1 MQTTAVKDAV
11 DSKDEPSME
20 EILASIRKIISEQDA
35 PPAEAHPP
43 IVQEGLVVAE
53 EDEEPFELTQVLE
66 DDGSITD
73 LAILRA
79 PPATFEEM
87 LATET
92 SDTLSVQSNVEQQEI
107 HASVDVVMETT
118 DATIEENDA
127 FFERGDAD
135 LEADILEASTQAEA
149 IQQQEQEDFAS
160 IASESVEDAEIDE
173 AAVEAVAADS
183 FVEEENRGFN
193 AVTTELVEKE
203 EQEAFLPPHLNIHE
217 QLENIAA
224 EMNKEDE
231 EFPMKQVFEEEP
243 VSSAPAADGLLST
256 TAAQASLAALANLKR
271 TLAQPTPVKVST
283 EEGRTVEDLLSDLL
297 KPMLKEWLD
306 TNLPP
311 MIENIVTAEI
321 KKLTSNL

>member
-35 PPAEAHPP
+35 PPAEAQPP
-43 IVQEGLVVAE
+43 VVQEELVVAE

-79 PPATFEEM
+79 PPAPFEEM

-92 SDTLSVQSNVEQQEI
+92 ADTLSVQSNVEQQEI
-107 HASVDVVMETT
+107 HASVDFVMETT

-135 LEADILEASTQAEA
+135 LDVSTQAETTE
-149 IQQQEQEDFAS
+149 QQEQEDFAP
-160 IASESVEDAEIDE
+160 IAFESVEDAEIDE

-183 FVEEENRGFN
+183 FVEEENSEFN

-203 EQEAFLPPHLNIHE
+203 EEEAFLPPHLDIHE

-231 EFPMKQVFEEEP
+231 EFPMKQVFEEES
-243 VSSAPAADGLLST
+243 VSSAPAVDGLLST

-321 KKLTSNL
+321 KKLTSSL

>member
-35 PPAEAHPP
+35 PPAEAQSPV
-43 IVQEGLVVAE
+43 VQEELVVTE
-53 EDEEPFELTQVLE
+53 EEPFELTQVLE

-79 PPATFEEM
+79 LPATFEEM

-92 SDTLSVQSNVEQQEI
+92 ADTLSVQSNLEQQEI

-118 DATIEENDA
+118 DATVEENDA
-127 FFERGDAD
+127 FFERGDLS
-135 LEADILEASTQAEA
+135 LEADIQEPSTQAETTE
-149 IQQQEQEDFAS
+149 QQEQEEFAP
-160 IASESVEDAEIDE
+160 IALESVEDAEIDE

-183 FVEEENRGFN
+183 FVEEENREFN

-231 EFPMKQVFEEEP
+231 EFTMEQVFEEEP

-306 TNLPP
+306 TNLPT

-321 KKLTSNL
+321 KKLTSTL

>member
-35 PPAEAHPP
+35 PPAEAQPP
-43 IVQEGLVVAE
+43 VVQEEFVVAE

-92 SDTLSVQSNVEQQEI
+92 TDTLFVQEDVEQQEI

-135 LEADILEASTQAEA
+135 LEASAQAETTE
-149 IQQQEQEDFAS
+149 QQEQEDFAS
-160 IASESVEDAEIDE
+160 IAFESVEDAEIDE

-183 FVEEENRGFN
+183 FVEEENSGFN
-193 AVTTELVEKE
+193 SVTTELVEKE
-203 EQEAFLPPHLNIHE
+203 EEEAFLPPHLNIHE

-243 VSSAPAADGLLST
+243 VSSVPAVEGLLST